1 MAANYIKDILSKEVP
16 IRIDSAIAN
25 AIIKYVRVYETYGT
39 NINTFASPY
48 MGLTSC
54 VFRTQD
60 RDGFFE
66 LFNMNYNDVAKFMSE
81 RVDNRRETVFGIT
94 SKSLVDKFI
103 DGVKR
108 RLFNPVSSMTLG
120 ISNSEMKQIIKE
132 IPTIDDNFVVASDPF
147 NVFTIWVTY
156 NILNSKLDNKLKYQ
170 TAQSTLLLLHYKFFT
185 SLVNYRFKY
194 PANEAAMITTYESIS
209 NKFDIK
215 VLGTWKKVMEKGA
228 DDAIDP
234 VGIHGKTWTTFD
246 NDLKIIYI
254 ITDIQSRLRS
264 KINLFYEAYMQV
276 KTEGDLIGSYDTVGT
291 DTEGQKQ
298 IMANEHGIDI
308 AVSSVYQDCMSV
320 SRIVDVKA
328 MKLAVALFSAIRLD
342 QLKQLIIAFSEECVK
357 LAKLGADD
365 KIIKDKETGA
375 EILVGG
381 HVLIQSIIQQ
391 SYRYCR
397 NNDIDIAIPSKFI
410 RGVKDVYTSSR
421 INEPGILQ
429 VRDSVMYHVSTLQG
443 STRESTV
450 TALKAAF
457 IIYIVLLS
465 LKYMH

>member
-1 MAANYIKDILSKEVP
+1 MATNYIKDILSKEVP

-66 LFNMNYNDVAKFMSE
+66 LFNVDYDAIAKSMSE
-81 RVDNRRETVFGIT
+81 RIDDRREMIFGVT
-94 SKSLVDKFI
+94 SKSLVDKFA
-103 DGVKR
+103 DNVRKK
-108 RLFNPVSSMTLG
+108 LFNPLSSMTFG
-120 ISNSEMKQIIKE
+120 ISNSEMKQVIKE

-156 NILNSKLDNKLKYQ
+156 NILNSKLDGKLKYQ
-170 TAQSTLLLLHYKFFT
+170 AAQATILLLHYKFFT

-194 PANEAAMITTYESIS
+194 PANEAAMITTYEAIS

-215 VLGTWKKVMEKGA
+215 VLGTWKRVMEKGA

-234 VGIHGKTWTTFD
+234 SGIHGKTWTTFD

-276 KTEGDLIGSYDTVGT
+276 KSEGDLIGSYDTVGT

-298 IMANEHGIDI
+298 IMANEYGIDI

-320 SRIVDVKA
+320 SRIVDIKA
-328 MKLAVALFSAIRLD
+328 MRLAVALFSSIRLD
-342 QLKQLIIAFSEECVK
+342 QLKQLVIAFSEECVK

-365 KIIKDKETGA
+365 KIIKNKETGA
-375 EILVGG
+375 ELFIGG
-381 HVLIQSIIQQ
+381 HILIQSIIQQ

-397 NNDIDIAIPSKFI
+397 NNNIDIAIPSKFI

-421 INEPGILQ
+421 INEPGILR
-429 VRDSVMYHVSTLQG
+429 VRDSVLYYVTTLQG

-465 LKYMH
+465 LKYIH

>member
-16 IRIDSAIAN
+16 IRIDSSIAN

-94 SKSLVDKFI
+94 SRSLVDKFI

-170 TAQSTLLLLHYKFFT
+170 AAQSTLLLLHYKFFT

-320 SRIVDVKA
+320 SRVVDIKA

>member
-1 MAANYIKDILSKEVP
+1 MAANYIKDILSKNIP
-16 IRIDSAIAN
+16 IRIDASIAN

-66 LFNMNYNDVAKFMSE
+66 LFNMDYNAVAKFMSE

-94 SKSLVDKFI
+94 SRSLVDKFI
-103 DGVKR
+103 DGVR
-108 RLFNPVSSMTLG
+108 RKLFNPVSSMTAG

-170 TAQSTLLLLHYKFFT
+170 AAQSTLLLLHYKFFT

-234 VGIHGKTWTTFD
+234 VGIHSKTWATFD

-320 SRIVDVKA
+320 SRIVDIKA

-365 KIIKDKETGA
+365 KIIKDKETGE

-381 HVLIQSIIQQ
+381 HILIQSIIQQ

-397 NNDIDIAIPSKFI
+397 NNDIDVAIPSKFI

-421 INEPGILQ
+421 INEQGILQ
-429 VRDSVMYHVSTLQG
+429 VRDSVMYYVTKLQG

>member
-16 IRIDSAIAN
+16 IRIDSSIAN

-81 RVDNRRETVFGIT
+81 RIDNRRETVFGIT
-94 SKSLVDKFI
+94 SRSLVDKFI

-147 NVFTIWVTY
+147 NVFAIWVTY

-170 TAQSTLLLLHYKFFT
+170 AAQSTLLLLHYKFFT

-320 SRIVDVKA
+320 SRVVDIKA

>member
-16 IRIDSAIAN
+16 IRIDSSIAN

-66 LFNMNYNDVAKFMSE
+66 LFNMDYNAVAKFMAE

-94 SKSLVDKFI
+94 SRSLVDKFI

-170 TAQSTLLLLHYKFFT
+170 AAQSTLLLLHYKFFT

-276 KTEGDLIGSYDTVGT
+276 KAEGDLIGSYDTVGT

-320 SRIVDVKA
+320 SRIVDIKA

-365 KIIKDKETGA
+365 KIIKDKETGE

-381 HVLIQSIIQQ
+381 HILIQSIIQQ

-397 NNDIDIAIPSKFI
+397 NNDIDVAIPSKFI

-421 INEPGILQ
+421 INEQGILQ
-429 VRDSVMYHVSTLQG
+429 VRDSVMYYVTKLQG

>member
-1 MAANYIKDILSKEVP
+1 MATNYIKDILSKEVP

-66 LFNMNYNDVAKFMSE
+66 LFNVDYDAIAKSMSE
-81 RVDNRRETVFGIT
+81 R
-94 SKSLVDKFI
+94 
-103 DGVKR
+103 
-108 RLFNPVSSMTLG
+108 
-120 ISNSEMKQIIKE
+120 
-132 IPTIDDNFVVASDPF
+132 IDDRRD
-147 NVFTIWVTY
+147 
-156 NILNSKLDNKLKYQ
+156 KLDGKLKYQ
-170 TAQSTLLLLHYKFFT
+170 AAQATILLLHYKFFT

-194 PANEAAMITTYESIS
+194 PANEAAMITTYEAIS

-215 VLGTWKKVMEKGA
+215 VLGTWKRVMEKGA

-234 VGIHGKTWTTFD
+234 SGIHGKTWTTFD

-276 KTEGDLIGSYDTVGT
+276 KSEGDLIGSYDTVGT

-298 IMANEHGIDI
+298 IMANEYGIDI

-320 SRIVDVKA
+320 SRIVDIKA
-328 MKLAVALFSAIRLD
+328 MRLAVALFSSIRLD
-342 QLKQLIIAFSEECVK
+342 QLKQLVIAFSEECVK

-365 KIIKDKETGA
+365 KIIKNKETGA
-375 EILVGG
+375 ELFIGG
-381 HVLIQSIIQQ
+381 HILIQSIIQQ

-397 NNDIDIAIPSKFI
+397 NNNIDIAIPSKFI

-421 INEPGILQ
+421 INEPGILR
-429 VRDSVMYHVSTLQG
+429 VRDSVLYYVTTLQG

-465 LKYMH
+465 LKYIH

>member
-16 IRIDSAIAN
+16 IRIDSSIAN

-81 RVDNRRETVFGIT
+81 RIDNRRETVFGIT
-94 SKSLVDKFI
+94 SRSLVDKFI

-170 TAQSTLLLLHYKFFT
+170 AAQSTLLLLHYKFFT

-194 PANEAAMITTYESIS
+194 PANEAAMVTTYEAIS

-320 SRIVDVKA
+320 SRVVDIKA

>member
-1 MAANYIKDILSKEVP
+1 MADTYIKDMLSKEVP
-16 IRIDSAIAN
+16 IKIDAAIAN

-39 NINTFASPY
+39 NINAFASPY

-66 LFNMNYNDVAKFMSE
+66 LFNMDYKALADFMAT
-81 RVDNRRETVFGIT
+81 RIDNRREMVFGIST
-94 SKSLVDKFI
+94 KSLVDTFI
-103 DGVKR
+103 NNVKR
-108 RLFNPVSSMTLG
+108 RLFNPVASMTLG
-120 ISNSEMKQIIKE
+120 ISNSEMKQVIHN
-132 IPTIDDNFVVASDPF
+132 IPTIDDSFVVASDPF

-170 TAQSTLLLLHYKFFT
+170 SAQATLLLLHYKFFT

-194 PANEAAMITTYESIS
+194 PANEAAMVTTYEAIS

-215 VLGTWKKVMEKGA
+215 VLGTWKRVMEKGA

-234 VGIHGKTWTTFD
+234 NGIHGKTWTTFN
-246 NDLKIIYI
+246 NDLKILYI

-276 KTEGDLIGSYDTVGT
+276 KAEGDLIGSYDTVGT
-291 DTEGQKQ
+291 DTEGKKE
-298 IMANEHGIDI
+298 IKANEHGIDI
-308 AVSSVYQDCMSV
+308 AISSVYQDCMSV
-320 SRIVDVKA
+320 SRIIDIKA
-328 MKLAVALFSAIRLD
+328 MRLAVALFSAIRLE
-342 QLKQLIIAFSEECVK
+342 QLKQFIISFSEECVK

-365 KIIKDKETGA
+365 KITKSKDTGN
-375 EILVGG
+375 EILIGG
-381 HVLIQSIIQQ
+381 HILIQSIIQQ

-397 NNDIDIAIPSKFI
+397 NNDIDISIPSKFI
-410 RGVKDVYTSSR
+410 KGVKDVYTSSR
-421 INEPGILQ
+421 ITEPGILQ
-429 VRDSVMYHVSTLQG
+429 VRESVAHYVSTLQT

-450 TALKAAF
+450 TALRTSF
-457 IIYIVLLS
+457 IVYVVILS
-465 LKYMH
+465 LKYIH

>member
-1 MAANYIKDILSKEVP
+1 MADTYIKDMLSKHVP
-16 IRIDSAIAN
+16 IKIDAPIAN

-39 NINTFASPY
+39 NINAFASPY

-66 LFNMNYNDVAKFMSE
+66 LFDMSYAALAEFMAA
-81 RVDNRRETVFGIT
+81 RIDNKREMVFGIS
-94 SKSLVDKFI
+94 SKSLIDQFI
-103 DGVKR
+103 MDVR
-108 RLFNPVSSMTLG
+108 RKLFNPLSSMTMG

-170 TAQSTLLLLHYKFFT
+170 AAQAVLLLLHYKFFT

-194 PANEAAMITTYESIS
+194 PANEAAMVTTYESIS

-215 VLGTWKKVMEKGA
+215 VLGTWKRVMEKGA

-234 VGIHGKTWTTFD
+234 NGVHGKTWTSFN

-276 KTEGDLIGSYDTVGT
+276 KAEGDLIGSYDTVGT

-308 AVSSVYQDCMSV
+308 AIASVYQDCMSV
-320 SRIVDVKA
+320 SRIVDIKA
-328 MKLAVALFSAIRLD
+328 MRLAVALFSAIRLE

-357 LAKLGADD
+357 LAKIGADD
-365 KIIKDKETGA
+365 KIIKDKETG
-375 EILVGG
+375 EELLIGGHILV
-381 HVLIQSIIQQ
+381 QSIIQQ

-397 NNDIDIAIPSKFI
+397 NNDIDVAVPSKFI
-410 RGVKDVYTSSR
+410 KGVKDVYTSSR
-421 INEPGILQ
+421 ISEPGIVQ
-429 VRDSVMYHVSTLQG
+429 VRDSTMYYVSKLQS

-465 LKYMH
+465 IKYIH

>member
-16 IRIDSAIAN
+16 IRIDSSIAN

-66 LFNMNYNDVAKFMSE
+66 LFNMDYNAVAKFMSE

-94 SKSLVDKFI
+94 SRSLVDKFI

-170 TAQSTLLLLHYKFFT
+170 AAQSTLLLLHYKFFT

-320 SRIVDVKA
+320 SRIVDIKA

-365 KIIKDKETGA
+365 KIIKDKETGE

-381 HVLIQSIIQQ
+381 HILIQSIIQQ

-397 NNDIDIAIPSKFI
+397 NNDIDVTIPSKFI

-421 INEPGILQ
+421 INEQGILQ
-429 VRDSVMYHVSTLQG
+429 VRDSVMYYVTKLQG

>member
-16 IRIDSAIAN
+16 IHIDSAIAN

-81 RVDNRRETVFGIT
+81 RIDNRRETVFGIT
-94 SKSLVDKFI
+94 SKSLVDRFI

-170 TAQSTLLLLHYKFFT
+170 AAQSTLLLLHYKFFT

-194 PANEAAMITTYESIS
+194 PANEAAMVTTYEAIS

-320 SRIVDVKA
+320 SRVVDIKA

-429 VRDSVMYHVSTLQG
+429 VRDSVMYHVTTLQG

>member
-16 IRIDSAIAN
+16 IRIDASIAN

-66 LFNMNYNDVAKFMSE
+66 LFNMDYNAVAKFMSE

-170 TAQSTLLLLHYKFFT
+170 AAQSTLLLLHYKFFT

-320 SRIVDVKA
+320 SRVVDIKA

-365 KIIKDKETGA
+365 KIIKDKETGE

-381 HVLIQSIIQQ
+381 HILIQSIIQQ

-397 NNDIDIAIPSKFI
+397 NNDIDVAIPSKFI

-421 INEPGILQ
+421 INEQGILQ
-429 VRDSVMYHVSTLQG
+429 VRDSVMYYVTKLQG

>member
-16 IRIDSAIAN
+16 IRIDSSIAN

-66 LFNMNYNDVAKFMSE
+66 LFNMDYNAVAKFMAE

-94 SKSLVDKFI
+94 SRSLVDKFI

-170 TAQSTLLLLHYKFFT
+170 AAQSTLLLLHYKFFT

-320 SRIVDVKA
+320 SRVVDIKA

-365 KIIKDKETGA
+365 KIIKDKETGE

-381 HVLIQSIIQQ
+381 HILIQSIIQQ

-397 NNDIDIAIPSKFI
+397 NNDIDVAIPSKFI

-421 INEPGILQ
+421 INEQGILQ
-429 VRDSVMYHVSTLQG
+429 VRDSVMYYVTKLQG

>member
-1 MAANYIKDILSKEVP
+1 MTANYIKDILSKYVP
-16 IRIDSAIAN
+16 IKIDVSIAN

-39 NINTFASPY
+39 NINAFASPY

-54 VFRTQD
+54 VFRIQD

-66 LFNMNYNDVAKFMSE
+66 LFNIDNAKLAKFMSE
-81 RVDNRRETVFGIT
+81 HINNSRETVFGIS
-94 SKSLVDKFI
+94 SKSLVNRFLGDIK
-103 DGVKR
+103 KK
-108 RLFNPVSSMTLG
+108 LFNPVSSLTLG
-120 ISNSEMKQIIKE
+120 ISNTEMKQVIKE

-147 NVFTIWVTY
+147 NVFVVWVTY

-170 TAQSTLLLLHYKFFT
+170 AAQATLLLLHYKFFT

-194 PANEAAMITTYESIS
+194 PANEQAMITTYESIS

-215 VLGTWKKVMEKGA
+215 VLGTWKRVMEKGA
-228 DDAIDP
+228 DDAVDP
-234 VGIHGKTWTTFD
+234 NGIHGKTWDNFD

-264 KINLFYEAYMQV
+264 KINLFYESYMQV
-276 KTEGDLIGSYDTVGT
+276 KAEGDLIGSYDTVGT

-320 SRIVDVKA
+320 SRIVDIKA

-342 QLKQLIIAFSEECVK
+342 QLKQFVIAFSEECVK

-365 KIIKDKETGA
+365 KVTNDKTTDDELL
-375 EILVGG
+375 IGG
-381 HVLIQSIIQQ
+381 HILIQTIIQQ

-397 NNDIDIAIPSKFI
+397 NNDIDIETPSKFI
-410 RGVKDVYTSSR
+410 KGVRDVYTSSR
-421 INEPGILQ
+421 INEPGIIK
-429 VRDSVMYHVSTLQG
+429 VRNSVMHYVFTLQS

-450 TALKAAF
+450 TALKSAF

-465 LKYMH
+465 LKYIH

>member
-16 IRIDSAIAN
+16 IRIDASIAN

-66 LFNMNYNDVAKFMSE
+66 LFNMDYNAVAKFMSE

-94 SKSLVDKFI
+94 SRSLVDKFI

-170 TAQSTLLLLHYKFFT
+170 AAQSTLLLLHYKFFT

-276 KTEGDLIGSYDTVGT
+276 KAEGDLIGSYDTVGT

-320 SRIVDVKA
+320 SRVVDIKA

-365 KIIKDKETGA
+365 KIIKDKETGE

-381 HVLIQSIIQQ
+381 HILIQSIIQQ

-397 NNDIDIAIPSKFI
+397 NNDIDVAIPSKFI

-421 INEPGILQ
+421 INEQGILQ
-429 VRDSVMYHVSTLQG
+429 VRDSVMYYVTKLQG

>member
-1 MAANYIKDILSKEVP
+1 MADTYIKDMLSKHVP
-16 IRIDSAIAN
+16 IKIDAPIAN

-39 NINTFASPY
+39 NINAFASPY

-66 LFNMNYNDVAKFMSE
+66 LFDMSYAALAEFMAA
-81 RVDNRRETVFGIT
+81 RIDNKREMVFGIS
-94 SKSLVDKFI
+94 SKSLMDQFI
-103 DGVKR
+103 MDVR
-108 RLFNPVSSMTLG
+108 RKLFNPLSSMTMG

-170 TAQSTLLLLHYKFFT
+170 AAQAVLLLLHYKFFT

-194 PANEAAMITTYESIS
+194 PANEAAMVTTYESIS

-215 VLGTWKKVMEKGA
+215 VLGTWKRVMEKGA

-234 VGIHGKTWTTFD
+234 NGIHGKTWTSFN

-276 KTEGDLIGSYDTVGT
+276 KAEGDLIGSYDTVGT

-308 AVSSVYQDCMSV
+308 AIASVYQDCMSV
-320 SRIVDVKA
+320 SRIVDIKA
-328 MKLAVALFSAIRLD
+328 MRLAVALFSAIRLE

-357 LAKLGADD
+357 LAKIGADD
-365 KIIKDKETGA
+365 KIIKDKETGE
-375 EILVGG
+375 EILIGG
-381 HVLIQSIIQQ
+381 HILVQSIIQQ

-397 NNDIDIAIPSKFI
+397 NNDIDVAVPSKFI
-410 RGVKDVYTSSR
+410 KGVKDVYTSSR
-421 INEPGILQ
+421 ISEPGIVQ
-429 VRDSVMYHVSTLQG
+429 VRDSTMYYVNKLQS

-465 LKYMH
+465 IKYIH

>member
-170 TAQSTLLLLHYKFFT
+170 AAQATLLLLHYKFFT

>member
-16 IRIDSAIAN
+16 IRIDSSIAN

-81 RVDNRRETVFGIT
+81 RIDNRRETVFGIT
-94 SKSLVDKFI
+94 SRSLVDKFI

-170 TAQSTLLLLHYKFFT
+170 AAQSTLLLLHYKFFT

-320 SRIVDVKA
+320 SRVVDIKA

>member
-1 MAANYIKDILSKEVP
+1 MADTYIKDMLSEKVP
-16 IRIDSAIAN
+16 LKIDAPLAN

-39 NINTFASPY
+39 NINAFASPY
-48 MGLTSC
+48 LGLVSC

-66 LFNMNYNDVAKFMSE
+66 LFDMNYAALAGFMTTHINNS
-81 RVDNRRETVFGIT
+81 RELIFGIS
-94 SKSLVDKFI
+94 SKSLLDKFI
-103 DGVKR
+103 DDVKR
-108 RLFNPVSSMTLG
+108 KLFNPLSSMTMG

-170 TAQSTLLLLHYKFFT
+170 AAQAVMLLLHYKFFT

-194 PANEAAMITTYESIS
+194 QANEAAMVTTYEAIS

-215 VLGTWKKVMEKGA
+215 VLGTWKRVMEKGA

-234 VGIHGKTWTTFD
+234 NGVHGKTWNNFD

-276 KTEGDLIGSYDTVGT
+276 KAEGDLIGSYDTVGT

-298 IMANEHGIDI
+298 IIANEHGIDI
-308 AVSSVYQDCMSV
+308 AIASVYQDCMSV
-320 SRIVDVKA
+320 SRIVDLKA
-328 MKLAVALFSAIRLD
+328 MRLAVALFSAIRLE

-357 LAKLGADD
+357 LAKIGADD
-365 KIIKDKETGA
+365 KRSKDKDTG
-375 EILVGG
+375 EELLIGG
-381 HVLIQSIIQQ
+381 HVLVQSIIQQ

-397 NNDIDIAIPSKFI
+397 NNDIDVDIPSKFI
-410 RGVKDVYTSSR
+410 KGVKDVYTSSR
-421 INEPGILQ
+421 ISEPGIVQ
-429 VRDSVMYHVSTLQG
+429 VRNSTMYYVSKLQS

-465 LKYMH
+465 LKYIH

>member
-1 MAANYIKDILSKEVP
+1 MATNYIKDILSKEVP
-16 IRIDSAIAN
+16 IHIDSAIAN

-66 LFNMNYNDVAKFMSE
+66 LFNVDYDAVAKSMSE
-81 RVDNRRETVFGIT
+81 RIDDRREMIFGVT
-94 SKSLVDKFI
+94 SKSLVDKFA
-103 DGVKR
+103 DNVR
-108 RLFNPVSSMTLG
+108 RKLFNPLSSMKFG
-120 ISNSEMKQIIKE
+120 ISNSEMKQIIRE

-147 NVFTIWVTY
+147 NVFAIWVTY
-156 NILNSKLDNKLKYQ
+156 NILNSKLDGKLKYQ
-170 TAQSTLLLLHYKFFT
+170 AAQATILLLHYKFFT

-194 PANEAAMITTYESIS
+194 PANEAAMITTYEAIS

-215 VLGTWKKVMEKGA
+215 VLGTWKRVMEKGA

-234 VGIHGKTWTTFD
+234 SGIHGKTWATFD

-298 IMANEHGIDI
+298 IMANEYGIDI

-320 SRIVDVKA
+320 SRIVDIKA
-328 MKLAVALFSAIRLD
+328 MRLAVALFSSIRLD

-365 KIIKDKETGA
+365 KIIKNKETGA
-375 EILVGG
+375 DLLIGG
-381 HVLIQSIIQQ
+381 HILIQSIIQQ

-397 NNDIDIAIPSKFI
+397 NNNIDIAIPSKFI

-421 INEPGILQ
+421 INEPGILR
-429 VRDSVMYHVSTLQG
+429 VRDSVLYYVTTLQR